1 MQRQHNVRRYDYCID
16 ALVGVRA
23 VARNAVYVYNKL
35 RGGCIHAAFC
45 KVYAARGHGR
55 VNVHAHYAGYLG
67 AVQPVVRN
75 HALRPAYGFLRRLE
89 EKLHRALEL
98 ALHGLEYLCRAEQN
112 GCVYIMPAGVHNALV
127 HRCIGQPR
135 AFGYGQRV
143 NIRAYGYAVFC
154 VLGANGCNYAVPG
167 NVGLVWYAKLIKL
180 SAYRLFG
187 ALLMLGKLR
196 MHMQVAPDFH
206 QFFKLV
212 LYHCLDLC
220 AVHMV

>member
-1 MQRQHNVRRYDYCID
+1 
-16 ALVGVRA
+16 
-23 VARNAVYVYNKL
+23 
-35 RGGCIHAAFC
+35 
-45 KVYAARGHGR
+45 
-55 VNVHAHYAGYLG
+55 
-67 AVQPVVRN
+67 
-75 HALRPAYGFLRRLE
+75 
-89 EKLHRALEL
+89 
-98 ALHGLEYLCRAEQN
+98 
-112 GCVYIMPAGVHNALV
+112 MPAGVHNALV

-167 NVGLVWYAKLIKL
+167 NAGLVWYAQLIKL

-196 MHMQVAPDFH
+196 MHVQVAPDFY

-220 AVHMV
+220 AVHMVQPPHGPNNI